1 MGELTAY
8 LDGLPVPQA
17 AALRRVVELAL
28 QEAPGAVEGRSYGMP
43 ALKVEGRPLIGVIA
57 ATAHLS
63 IFPFSAAVVAAV
75 AADLDG
81 FSLSKGTVRFTQAQP
96 LPEAVVRR
104 IVRLRLAELA

>member
-43 ALKVEGRPLIGVIA
+43 ALKG
-57 ATAHLS
+57 
-63 IFPFSAAVVAAV
+63 
-75 AADLDG
+75 
-81 FSLSKGTVRFTQAQP
+81 
-96 LPEAVVRR
+96 
-104 IVRLRLAELA
+104 